1 VAISEGRSLD
11 LPSLAREICR
21 RYQIEYPDELERY
34 GDAGNAWCV
43 HDNQYLL
50 HWGAEAVNGFVD
62 LQREVAWLAQVL
74 ESRNFPLI
82 RLARNLDLAAE
93 VVRERV
99 DGLPGDRLAGE
110 LLNAAYFVRSRGTFL
125 D

>member
-11 LPSLAREICR
+11 LLSLAREICR

-62 LQREVAWLAQVL
+62 LQKEVAWLAQVL

-99 DGLPGDRLAGE
+99 DGPAGDRLAAE
-110 LLNAAYFVRSRGTFL
+110 LLNAAHFVRSHGTFL